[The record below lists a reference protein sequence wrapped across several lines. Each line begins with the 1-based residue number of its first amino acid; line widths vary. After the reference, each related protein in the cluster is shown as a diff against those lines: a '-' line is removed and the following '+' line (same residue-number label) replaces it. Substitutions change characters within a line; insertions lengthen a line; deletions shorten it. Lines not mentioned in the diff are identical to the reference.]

1 MGLLKVLI
9 SNWYFGLELY
19 WLVVSIIIFIIF
31 TPTKQLILI
40 IPSVTQVF
48 QAGSTT
54 KQTAFIFFNYATCY
68 LERVHGNMTQNGHVW
83 PSMSV
88 CQDIQRGGENM
99 NHLLNRLLP
108 LRIMPIVVGG
118 MMIVFDII

>member
-1 MGLLKVLI
+1 MVFRAITVLVGGFNHYLHYLHSHKTI
-9 SNWYFGLELY
+9 DTDNTKCHAGFSGWLSHQADCLY
-19 WLVVSIIIFIIF
+19 
-31 TPTKQLILI
+31 
-40 IPSVTQVF
+40 
-48 QAGSTT
+48 
-54 KQTAFIFFNYATCY
+54 FFNYATCY

-83 PSMSV
+83 PSICV

-118 MMIVFDII
+118 MMIVFDLI